1 MPDPLNAPLQLTL
14 AEPEPIPEGRW
25 PELARLAER
34 LCGADA
40 AGVVRWSD
48 TGPPALAA
56 LTRRL
61 DREGGR
67 TAIDDRDGSH
77 LAGAGIG
84 ANVGGRHAALLWI
97 AAERPFTPRA
107 LARLAWLAAGGA
119 DFLDALGDEDRR
131 TELLLNEARH
141 RCAND
146 LHLVGSLLSHHARF
160 AEDARVS
167 AALEIV
173 AGRVMILARARHQ
186 RPGDLVAGLRAC
198 AEALAAQVLDQ
209 GITVRLHTA
218 GSCPP
223 IDERRAAVLLLAA
236 NELVV
241 NALKHGFTGDRRGH
255 VDVTLD
261 AGPDLVALSVE
272 DDGSPL
278 PAGRAASR
286 PGSGMDLIARLV
298 SGIRATLVPPP
309 TGSKRFTIEMPVAT
323 ATARGR
329 NR

>member
-1 MPDPLNAPLQLTL
+1 MPDPLDAPLQMTL
-14 AEPEPIPEGRW
+14 AEPETLPESRW

-34 LCGADA
+34 VCHAEA
-40 AGVVRWSD
+40 AGVVRRSD
-48 TGPPALAA
+48 TGEPALAA
-56 LTRRL
+56 LARRL

-67 TAIDDRDGSH
+67 AVADHRDGSH
-77 LAGAGIG
+77 VAGARIS
-84 ANVGGRHAALLWI
+84 GGDAMLWI
-97 AAERPFTPRA
+97 AAERPIDTRA
-107 LARLAWLAAGGA
+107 LARLGWLAQGGA
-119 DFLDALGDEDRR
+119 DFLDALGDEDQR

-160 AEDARVS
+160 ADDARVA
-167 AALEIV
+167 AALDIV

-186 RPGDLVAGLRAC
+186 QPGDLVAGLRAC
-198 AEALAAQVLDQ
+198 ADALAAQVLEL
-209 GITVRLHTA
+209 GITVTLHTA

-241 NALKHGFTGDRRGH
+241 NALKHGFAGHRHGH
-255 VDVTLD
+255 VDVTLA

-278 PAGRAASR
+278 PAGRAAAR